1 MIFCKLGPRSLFSF
15 LRQPTTR
22 HCPHSHAAAASRLL
36 LTAGRAAIDRYLL
49 HDGPSAANPLKGQ
62 TDGRTDGR
70 PTVAQTVLSMGSVRN
85 LPDHIRLLGLRSP
98 VMSAVSP
105 HTPHQSTRR
114 PPTSARHWKLK
125 TRPWVA
131 SSVPMSDPVKDAP
144 LRKCL

>member
-1 MIFCKLGPRSLFSF
+1 
-15 LRQPTTR
+15 
-22 HCPHSHAAAASRLL
+22 
-36 LTAGRAAIDRYLL
+36 
-49 HDGPSAANPLKGQ
+49 
-62 TDGRTDGR
+62 
-70 PTVAQTVLSMGSVRN
+70 MGSVRN

-144 LRKCL
+144 LRKYIRNSRKRRTSSHVWCRRPLVHTLFASYQQLPVKHRVDFKIANITFRTRLFFPACLPTFVLVCLTFHSFFRAFKN